1 MAAKKA
7 ATPYAYKYV
16 APNAKNAG
24 KATGAVP
31 TKDSVKNSL
40 IASQTS
46 IIDKAKPFLAAS
58 NHDAASKANAQA
70 AVEKAQKQIDTYKS
84 KDYVMSNQDYMNSPP
99 MQVFTSNPN
108 NVKFL
113 NNSTDPSAVSFRA
126 DQLKAQY
133 GGVLG
138 ADGKPAFDDK
148 YFTGLASGKYDPK
161 AFNADLSKIATAE
174 MTNPNYGTDYTK
186 VAGGTTGKIYQGD
199 LAKLA
204 GDPAAL
210 IKAQAANKAANDAA
224 KALADANKPK
234 VDPAKALADAEYK
247 ANWKPYTTDA
257 SGYNSMYANTPNK
270 RLTQSGAETDANL
283 SLDRGIAS
291 LAKANMPS
299 TAPATGGAS
308 STAPVLNNVARVAP
322 GTTGLPT
329 TTPGLISAPTAPV
342 GYVPPK
348 LQSTALNTA
357 PVGSLPLTTP
367 GIIGLPPKP
376 VVPPGTPTK
385 MKKGGIATLPATNKF
400 VAKTHKVPVTG
411 IANALKSKMGK
422 K

>member
-1 MAAKKA
+1 MAITYNYVQPTSKAIKK
-7 ATPYAYKYV
+7 PEESAYKLV
-16 APNAKNAG
+16 DKNGKPNAKNQA
-24 KATGAVP
+24 
-31 TKDSVKNSL
+31 NY
-40 IASQTS
+40 
-46 IIDKAKPFLAAS
+46 DKA
-58 NHDAASKANAQA
+58 
-70 AVEKAQKQIDTYKS
+70 
-84 KDYVMSNQDYMNSPP
+84 
-99 MQVFTSNPN
+99 
-108 NVKFL
+108 L
-113 NNSTDPSAVSFRA
+113 NNYYTNSSADEA
-126 DQLKAQY
+126 KAYRTEQIKSQY
-133 GGVLG
+133 SGIVG
-138 ADGKPAFDDK
+138 ADGKPVFTDK
-148 YFTGLASGKYDPK
+148 DFTNLASGKYDAK
-161 AFNADLSKIATAE
+161 AFNTKLTNLASTA
-174 MTNPNYGTDYTK
+174 MLDPNYNIDYAN
-186 VAGGTTGKIYQGD
+186 VAGGTTGKVYQAD

-204 GDPAAL
+204 RDPTAL
-210 IKAQAANKAANDAA
+210 VKIQAANKAAIDAGKKPVVA
-224 KALADANKPK
+224 KTPEQIAAE
-234 VDPAKALADAEYK
+234 KAAAEHK

-270 RLTQSGAETDANL
+270 RLTQSGADTDANL

-291 LAKANMPS
+291 LAKANMPPA
-299 TAPATGGAS
+299 APATGGAS

-357 PVGSLPLTTP
+357 PVGSLSLTTP

>member
-40 IASQTS
+40 IASQTG

-58 NHDAASKANAQA
+58 NHDVASKANAQA
-70 AVEKAQKQIDTYKS
+70 AVDKAQKQIDTYKS

-133 GGVLG
+133 GGILG

-161 AFNADLSKIATAE
+161 AFNADLTKIATAE

-186 VAGGTTGKIYQGD
+186 VSGGTTGKIYQGD

-210 IKAQAANKAANDAA
+210 LKVQAANKAAIDAGKKPVVA
-224 KALADANKPK
+224 KTPEQITADKATATYKGDYKPF
-234 VDPAKALADAEYK
+234 
-247 ANWKPYTTDA
+247 TTDA
-257 SGYNSMYANTPNK
+257 PGYTTMYGATPNK
-270 RLTQSGAETDANL
+270 RLTQSGADADANL

-291 LAKANMPS
+291 LAKANMPPA
-299 TAPATGGAS
+299 APATGGAS

-357 PVGSLPLTTP
+357 PVGSLSLTTP

>member
-7 ATPYAYKYV
+7 ATPYAYKYA
-16 APNAKNAG
+16 APTTKNAKQS
-24 KATGAVP
+24 TGAVP
-31 TKDSVKNSL
+31 TKEQAKQSL
-40 IASQTS
+40 IASQTG

-70 AVEKAQKQIDTYKS
+70 AVDKAQKQIDTYKS

-113 NNSTDPSAVSFRA
+113 NNSSDQAAVDFRA

-133 GGVLG
+133 GGILG

-161 AFNADLSKIATAE
+161 AFNADLTKIATAE

-186 VAGGTTGKIYQGD
+186 VSGGTTGKIYQGD

-210 IKAQAANKAANDAA
+210 LKVQAANKAAIDAGKKPVVA
-224 KALADANKPK
+224 KTPEQITAE
-234 VDPAKALADAEYK
+234 KAAAEYK

-270 RLTQSGAETDANL
+270 RLTQSGADTDANL

-291 LAKANMPS
+291 LAKANMP
-299 TAPATGGAS
+299 PAA
-308 STAPVLNNVARVAP
+308 
-322 GTTGLPT
+322 GTTPPAGNAPPVMAPPTLSTVNRLAPNATTGMLP
-329 TTPGLISAPTAPV
+329 S
-342 GYVPPK
+342 
-348 LQSTALNTA
+348 NTA
-357 PVGSLPLTTP
+357 
-367 GIIGLPPKP
+367 GIIGLPTTAAPAIP
-376 VVPPGTPTK
+376 VVPPKP